1 VRRAEA
7 QWEDRECP
15 ATCQTTAVQPSV
27 LAVRTTMKIVALIAL
42 VLLLGVAVL
51 LAATN
56 PTTEQYNAFLEASLT
71 RALERIG
78 EDAVQEATTEK
89 KMIQDLLR
97 TQGKKIIQSM
107 TRSNTIR
114 HNYGLFSIFETTAL
128 GVRVQ
133 VVGVGSRFFPL
144 EDEKEIVR
152 KLGQLIL

>member
-1 VRRAEA
+1 
-7 QWEDRECP
+7 
-15 ATCQTTAVQPSV
+15 
-27 LAVRTTMKIVALIAL
+27 MKIVALIAL

-71 RALERIG
+71 RALERMG

-128 GVRVQ
+128 GIRVQ

>member
-1 VRRAEA
+1 
-7 QWEDRECP
+7 
-15 ATCQTTAVQPSV
+15 
-27 LAVRTTMKIVALIAL
+27 MKIVALIAL

-71 RALERIG
+71 RALERMG
-78 EDAVQEATTEK
+78 EDAVREATTEK

>member
-1 VRRAEA
+1 
-7 QWEDRECP
+7 
-15 ATCQTTAVQPSV
+15 
-27 LAVRTTMKIVALIAL
+27 

-71 RALERIG
+71 RALERMG

-128 GVRVQ
+128 GIRVQ

>member
-1 VRRAEA
+1 
-7 QWEDRECP
+7 
-15 ATCQTTAVQPSV
+15 
-27 LAVRTTMKIVALIAL
+27 MKIVALIAL

-71 RALERIG
+71 RALERMG
-78 EDAVQEATTEK
+78 EDAVQEATSEK

-97 TQGKKIIQSM
+97 TKGKKIIQSLI
-107 TRSNTIR
+107 RSNTIR